1 MELPGSGRAR
11 CLEKLE
17 HKAQLASKSVKS
29 FSTTLNSSPVT
40 LAALARECDLTAK
53 AVNRS
58 NSVPGEVPGISD
70 LVLPVTDVLSKI
82 QQEIGRLPPPSGDDQ
97 LVIIWNE
104 AELKRAL
111 NSLKAVRLSLDSILE
126 QSH

>member
-1 MELPGSGRAR
+1 MESPGSVRAK
-11 CLEKLE
+11 CLDKLE
-17 HKAQLASKSVKS
+17 HKAQLASESVRS

-53 AVNRS
+53 VVNRTS
-58 NSVPGEVPGISD
+58 SVQGEVPGVSD
-70 LVLPVTDVLSKI
+70 LVWPVSDVLSRI
-82 QQEIGRLPPPSGDDQ
+82 LQEIGRLQPPSGDDQ

-111 NSLKAVRLSLDSILE
+111 NNLKAVRLSLDSILE
-126 QSH
+126 QSR

>member
-1 MELPGSGRAR
+1 MD
-11 CLEKLE
+11 KLE
-17 HKAQLASKSVKS
+17 HKAHLASESVRS

-53 AVNRS
+53 VVNRTS
-58 NSVPGEVPGISD
+58 SVPREVPGVSD
-70 LVLPVTDVLSKI
+70 LVWPVSDVLSKI
-82 QQEIGRLPPPSGDDQ
+82 QQEIARLPPPADDDQ

-111 NSLKAVRLSLDSILE
+111 DSLRAVRVSLDSILE
-126 QSH
+126 QCGQ

>member
-1 MELPGSGRAR
+1 MESAGSIRVK
-11 CLEKLE
+11 CLDKLE
-17 HKAQLASKSVKS
+17 HKAQLASESVKS

-53 AVNRS
+53 VVSRTSAVPREI
-58 NSVPGEVPGISD
+58 PGVND
-70 LVLPVTDVLSKI
+70 LVWPVSDVLSKI
-82 QQEIGRLPPPSGDDQ
+82 QQEIARLPLPAGDDQ

-111 NSLKAVRLSLDSILE
+111 DTLRAVRVSMDSILE
-126 QSH
+126 QCG

>member
-1 MELPGSGRAR
+1 MESPGSVRGK
-11 CLEKLE
+11 CLDKLE
-17 HKAQLASKSVKS
+17 HKAQLASESVRS

-53 AVNRS
+53 IVNRT
-58 NSVPGEVPGISD
+58 NSAPGEVPGVSD
-70 LVLPVTDVLSKI
+70 LVWPVSNVLSRI

-111 NSLKAVRLSLDSILE
+111 NNLKAVRLSLDSILE